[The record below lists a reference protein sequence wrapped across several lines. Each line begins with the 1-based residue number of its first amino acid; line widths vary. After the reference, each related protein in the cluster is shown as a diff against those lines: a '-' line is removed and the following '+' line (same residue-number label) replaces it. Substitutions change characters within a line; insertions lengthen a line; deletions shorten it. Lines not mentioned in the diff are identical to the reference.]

1 MVPNLTQAMVW
12 KYGSNRLRIA
22 PRVLH
27 ISKFSWGRTPNPPQ
41 REVITHEFSHHHEI
55 SNPPFQNPMYSHSGL
70 KYHSTEHGNPIKG
83 LLNKIHS
90 IVTQPG
96 QIGGLKKTICKRAWG
111 SQNTMD
117 CGTVV

>member
-1 MVPNLTQAMVW
+1 MVPNLTQTMVW

-41 REVITHEFSHHHEI
+41 GEVITHELSHHEI
-55 SNPPFQNPMYSHSGL
+55 SNLPFQNPIYTHSGL

-96 QIGGLKKTICKRAWG
+96 KIGGLKKDY
-111 SQNTMD
+111 M
-117 CGTVV
+117 